1 MIEPTNILSKPCGR
15 CQAGHKRLR
24 LVTLMTW
31 LDDELITVPDFP
43 AWICDICG
51 HRNYDTRALAQLSLV
66 LNPEAG
72 QPVKQRT
79 ARPTNPPSQSLP
91 PIS

>member
-72 QPVKQRT
+72 QPVNQRT
-79 ARPTNPPSQSLP
+79 ARPPSPPPQGLP

>member
-1 MIEPTNILSKPCGR
+1 MTELTNILSKPCGR
-15 CQAGHKRLR
+15 CQAGHKQLQ

-72 QPVKQRT
+72 QPVKQQT
-79 ARPTNPPSQSLP
+79 ARPTSSPLQGLP

>member
-1 MIEPTNILSKPCGR
+1 MTKPPNIISKPCGH
-15 CQAGHKRLR
+15 CQVGHKRLR

-31 LDDELITVPDFP
+31 LDDELITVSDFP

-79 ARPTNPPSQSLP
+79 ASPSSSPPQSLH